1 MYLRAR
7 GMTLIDV
14 LVGTA
19 IMLVIFLGLFAI
31 LRTSAVLS
39 GASASKAA
47 ALAIANGKL
56 EQLRSLDYAAI
67 GTSGGIPAGTIPQMT
82 TLVQDS
88 VPYEVRTFIS
98 YYDDPKDGTGV
109 ADSNGI
115 QADYKRAKITVSYET
130 QAGSREVS
138 VVSTFAPPGIETTTG
153 GGTLRIVVVD
163 AGGVP
168 VPGAEVTVV
177 NASTSPAINLTTFT
191 DFAGYALFPGA
202 ATSTGYRVSATKSGW
217 STARTYSQD
226 GTNQNPTPGHLTI
239 AGGQTTT
246 GTFAIDELAA
256 VLARTFTPI
265 VPGLWSDTF
274 ADATQLA
281 TQSGTAVT
289 GGALTLLSSGGY
301 VPSGNA
307 VSVAAAPT
315 YLVAWHDATFTSN
328 VPGGTTLV
336 VKVVDGAGTPI
347 PDGVLS
353 GNSAGFTASPISLA
367 SVSTTTYPSL
377 ALRAELTTNATTS
390 TPSVLDWSLSYSRGP
405 VPLPSISFTLTGAK
419 TIGSTISGTPIYK
432 TTVAT
437 TTDSS
442 GVRTLPLEWDTYAL
456 SLSGYTVLATCPTA
470 PFEILPGASTTAD
483 MFLATTTG
491 NALRVF
497 ARDDAG
503 EEVPY
508 ASVTLSRT
516 GFTRTLSANACGF
529 AYFGGLSAVSDY
541 TVTASGGGLSGTHP
555 GVAVSGLSS
564 YDAIL
569 D

>member
-1 MYLRAR
+1 MYLPRR

-39 GASASKAA
+39 GAAASKAA

-67 GTSGGIPAGTIPQMT
+67 GTVGGIPSGTIPQET

-88 VPYEVRTFIS
+88 VPFQVRTFIS
-98 YYDDPKDGTGV
+98 YYDDPKDGTG
-109 ADSNGI
+109 ASDSNGI

-138 VVSTFAPPGIETTTG
+138 VGSTFAPPGIETTTG

-163 AGGVP
+163 ADGAP
-168 VPGAEVTVV
+168 VPGAEVTVI

-202 ATSTGYRVSATKSGW
+202 ATSTGYRVSATKTDW

-226 GTNQNPTPGHLTI
+226 ATNQNPTPGHLTI
-239 AGGQTTT
+239 ASGQTTT
-246 GTFAIDELAA
+246 GTFAIDELAT

-265 VPGLWSDTF
+265 VPGMWSDTF
-274 ADATQLA
+274 SDAGQLA
-281 TQSGTAVT
+281 TQSGTMVA
-289 GGALTLLSSGGY
+289 GGAVALLSSDGY

-307 VSVAAAPT
+307 VSVAIAPS
-315 YLVAWHDATFTSN
+315 YLVAWHEAAFTST
-328 VPGGTTLV
+328 VPSGTTLLV
-336 VKVVDGAGTPI
+336 HVIDGAGTLI
-347 PDGVLS
+347 PDEALS
-353 GNSAGFTASPISLA
+353 GNSSGFSASPISLA
-367 SVSTTTYPSL
+367 TVSTTTYPSL
-377 ALRAELTTNATTS
+377 ALRAELGTSATTS
-390 TPSVLDWSLSYSRGP
+390 TPVVLDWSLAYSRGP
-405 VPLPSISFTLTGAK
+405 VPLPLLPFTLTGAK
-419 TIGSTISGTPIYK
+419 TIGSTISGTPLYK
-432 TTVAT
+432 TEIAT
-437 TTDSS
+437 TTDAS
-442 GVRTLPLEWDTYAL
+442 GVRSLSLEWDTY
-456 SLSGYTVLATCPTA
+456 SLAASGYTVLATCPTA

-483 MFLATTTG
+483 MFFATTTG
-491 NALRVF
+491 NALKVF
-497 ARDDAG
+497 AKTDLG

-516 GFTRTLSANACGF
+516 GFTRTLAANACGF
-529 AYFGGLSAVSDY
+529 AYFGGLVSGSEY
-541 TVTASGGGLSGTHP
+541 TLTASGAGLSATHS
-555 GVAVSGLSS
+555 GVTVSGLSS